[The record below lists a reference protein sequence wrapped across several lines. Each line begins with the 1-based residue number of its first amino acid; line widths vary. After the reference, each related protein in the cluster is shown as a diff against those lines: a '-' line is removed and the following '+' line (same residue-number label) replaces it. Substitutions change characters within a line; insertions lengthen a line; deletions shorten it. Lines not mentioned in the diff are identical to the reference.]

1 MLETIFLG
9 TYTKRES
16 KGIYQINLNTETK
29 TLENLALVAETTGP
43 TYLTTAMN
51 NACLYAV
58 LGGDGK
64 GGIAAY
70 KKSSSTG
77 DYIQTD
83 TVLDEG
89 SGPCYVAYDTD
100 RAFIYTA
107 NYHKGQVAVYKAR
120 ADGTIELMDTAQHTG
135 SSIHKNQDQP
145 HAHYF
150 DLTPDKK
157 YVLACD
163 LGNDTL
169 YTYYVDHEGKLTEIT
184 TTDVAPGTG
193 PRHLVFAP
201 NRKKAYLF
209 GELSSEIIALNYDS
223 ENGNLSAFQTISTI
237 PADHTSF
244 NGGAAIRISSDGKF
258 LYASNR
264 GHDSITVFA
273 ISEEDGT
280 LTLIEYVPT
289 EGATPRDFGLNSTD
303 QFLVVAHQDSDNL
316 TLFER
321 NKRTGK
327 LELLEKDIYAPEAV
341 CVHFS

>member
-16 KGIYQINLNTETK
+16 KGIYQIALNTETK
-29 TLENLALVAETTGP
+29 TLENLTLAAETTGP

-51 NACLYAV
+51 NTYLYAV
-58 LGGDGK
+58 LGGDGN

-70 KKSSSTG
+70 KKKDSG
-77 DYIQTD
+77 NYVQTD
-83 TVLDEG
+83 TALDEG
-89 SGPCYVAYDTD
+89 SGPCYVAYDTE
-100 RAFIYTA
+100 RGFVYTA
-107 NYHKGQVAVYKAR
+107 NYHKGQVAVYEAG
-120 ADGTIELMDTAQHTG
+120 ADGAIELMDIAQHTG
-135 SSIHKNQDQP
+135 SSVHKNQDQP

-169 YTYYVDHEGKLTEIT
+169 YTYSVNQEGKLTKVT

-201 NRKKAYLF
+201 NENKVYLF
-209 GELSSEIIALNYDS
+209 GELSSEVIALDYDNES
-223 ENGNLSAFQTISTI
+223 GSLEAFQTVSTI

-244 NGGAAIRISSDGKF
+244 NGGAAIRISDDGKF

-264 GHDSITVFA
+264 GHDSIAVFA
-273 ISEEDGT
+273 VSEEDGT

-289 EGATPRDFGLNSTD
+289 EGAIPRDFDLNSTD

-321 NKRTGK
+321 DSDTGK
-327 LELLEKDIYAPEAV
+327 LKLLEKDVYAPEAV